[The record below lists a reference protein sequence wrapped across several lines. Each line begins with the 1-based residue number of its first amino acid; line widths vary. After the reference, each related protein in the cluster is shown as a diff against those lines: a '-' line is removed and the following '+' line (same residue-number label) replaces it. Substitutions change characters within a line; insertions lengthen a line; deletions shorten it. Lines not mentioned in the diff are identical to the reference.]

1 LDDEAKIDA
10 ASRTGDNVPERRR
23 QMAADPRSTTRETR
37 EVPELEISFEQV
49 LAVVSQDA
57 SGRRSTLE
65 LVRDIARVQGELT
78 AELFERLQ
86 NHAVYAALNDHDR
99 SLIDAALHD
108 NLKGP
113 LKRLMFYMLKA
124 SCNKKASASAR
135 QRPQEEVAT
144 LPINAEFGR
153 GAKAG
158 APSCHFT
165 LALS

>member
-65 LVRDIARVQGELT
+65 LVRDIARVHGELT

-86 NHAVYAALNDHDR
+86 NHAVYDCGGVL
-99 SLIDAALHD
+99 
-108 NLKGP
+108 
-113 LKRLMFYMLKA
+113 
-124 SCNKKASASAR
+124 
-135 QRPQEEVAT
+135 
-144 LPINAEFGR
+144 
-153 GAKAG
+153 
-158 APSCHFT
+158 
-165 LALS
+165 

>member
-49 LAVVSQDA
+49 LAVGSQDV

-124 SCNKKASASAR
+124 SCNKKARERMTNSVGWKGMVAR
-135 QRPQEEVAT
+135 TSQMLGMVPAHQR
-144 LPINAEFGR
+144 GKGHKKR
-153 GAKAG
+153 
-158 APSCHFT
+158 
-165 LALS
+165 